1 MCTHR
6 FYSIRLSL
14 CKLQK
19 LRPWLENAE
28 VIQCSRIRVC
38 VDDRESWRKLD
49 GEVGVESDRVKVEQR
64 NVQSGGVL
72 LDQGEIGGLNRRSD
86 EDECVGSKDLVLRE
100 EGL

>member
-1 MCTHR
+1 
-6 FYSIRLSL
+6 
-14 CKLQK
+14 
-19 LRPWLENAE
+19 
-28 VIQCSRIRVC
+28 
-38 VDDRESWRKLD
+38 
-49 GEVGVESDRVKVEQR
+49 VKVEQR